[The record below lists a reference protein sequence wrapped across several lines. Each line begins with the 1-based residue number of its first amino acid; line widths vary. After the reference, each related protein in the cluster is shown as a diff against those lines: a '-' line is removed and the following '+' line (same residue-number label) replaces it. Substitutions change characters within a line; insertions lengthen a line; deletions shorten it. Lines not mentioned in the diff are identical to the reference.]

1 MQLDLP
7 PIGTLEKPQYLDYSV
22 LFDGSGESIIKRVAS
37 FRGRS
42 LTGEFH
48 CNFLVCRVFRHKS
61 HDIICQ
67 KMLQQKMEAMAVV
80 RMAQVTEFMDKHIV
94 LKDFRETD
102 YVKIQIDVSFI

>member
-7 PIGTLEKPQYLDYSV
+7 PLGTLEKPQYLDYAV
-22 LFDGSGESIIKRVAS
+22 LFDGSSESIIKRVAS

-48 CNFLVCRVFRHKS
+48 RQCLVCRVFRHKP

-67 KMLQQKMEAMAVV
+67 KMLQQKMKAMTMV
-80 RMAQVTEFMDKHIV
+80 RMAQMTEFMDKHIV
-94 LKDFRETD
+94 LENLRKTD
-102 YVKIQIDVSFI
+102 YIQIQIDIPFV

>member
-7 PIGTLEKPQYLDYSV
+7 PLGTLEKPQYLDYAV

-48 CNFLVCRVFRHKS
+48 CHFLVCRVFRHKS

-67 KMLQQKMEAMAVV
+67 QMLQQQMEAMTVV
-80 RMAQVTEFMDKHIV
+80 RMAQMTEFVDKHIV
-94 LKDFRETD
+94 LEDLRKTD
-102 YVKIQIDVSFI
+102 YSQLQIDIPFV